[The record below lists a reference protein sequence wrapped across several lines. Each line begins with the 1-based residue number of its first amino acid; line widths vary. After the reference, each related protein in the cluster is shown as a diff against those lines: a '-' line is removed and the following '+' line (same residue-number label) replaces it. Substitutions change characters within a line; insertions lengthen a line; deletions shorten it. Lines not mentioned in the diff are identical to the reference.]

1 MLYWVGLHMKS
12 IPMEYGQNRFGTLPY
27 MKDKTS

>member
-12 IPMEYGQNRFGTLPY
+12 IPMEHEQNRFGTLPY